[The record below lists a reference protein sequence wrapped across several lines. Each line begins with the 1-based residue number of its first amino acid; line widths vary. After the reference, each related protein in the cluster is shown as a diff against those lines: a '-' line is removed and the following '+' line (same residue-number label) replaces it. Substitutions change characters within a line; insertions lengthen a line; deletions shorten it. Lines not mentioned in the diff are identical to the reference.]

1 MGDGELTAAASGVF
15 ALGRSVA
22 VTRLGF
28 GAMRLTRPGTRGGE
42 PQERD
47 TAIRVLRRAAGLGV
61 DFFDTAD
68 SYGPSVSEQLIR
80 EALHPYQGITVAT
93 KGGLVST
100 GPGQWDL
107 AGRPDQLRQSAEQSL
122 RRLGLDTVDLY
133 QLHAIDPG
141 VPVAEQVGALD
152 ELRKQGKIRHIGL
165 CGVTVDDIR
174 EARLT
179 APIASVQAPYHLA
192 DRRNEAAVDYCE
204 REGLGFMACSP
215 LGLTGAGRRVHGS
228 GPLPR
233 LARQAGAST
242 AQLALAWLLRRSP
255 VMLPVPGTSSQAHLE
270 ENVAAAGLELT
281 DEEFGVLSA
290 LAEPGPG

>member
-1 MGDGELTAAASGVF
+1 MRDGELTAAASGVF

-28 GAMRLTRPGTRGGE
+28 GAMRLTGPGIWGE
-42 PQERD
+42 PPERGA
-47 TAIRVLRRAAGLGV
+47 AIRVLRRAADLGV

-93 KGGLVST
+93 KGGLVRA
-100 GPGQWDL
+100 GPGQWDP
-107 AGRPDQLRQSAEQSL
+107 AGRPDQLRKSAEMSL
-122 RRLGLDTVDLY
+122 RRLGLDTIDLY
-133 QLHAIDPG
+133 QLHSIDPA
-141 VPVAEQVGALD
+141 VPAADQIGTLD
-152 ELRKQGKIRHIGL
+152 QLRKQGKIRHIGL
-165 CGVTVDDIR
+165 CGVSVDEIS

-179 APIASVQAPYHLA
+179 APIASVQDPYHLA
-192 DRRNEAAVDYCE
+192 DRRNEAVVGYCE

-215 LGLTGAGRRVHGS
+215 LGLTGAGRRVHGA
-228 GPLPR
+228 GPLAR

-255 VMLPVPGTSSQAHLE
+255 VMLPVPGTGSLAHLE
-270 ENVAAAGLELT
+270 ENVAAAELELT
-281 DEEFGVLSA
+281 DEEFDALSG
-290 LAEPGPG
+290 LAEPALG